1 MEKGSGTLDVS
12 SRRDE
17 FIGRAISLL
26 ELTSEVPEAF
36 SIILRIFFF
45 SFISNN
51 IMYGVCSILNNF
63 TLIAI
68 MTNVGLET
76 GHPHPPILLNSFW
89 F

>member
-17 FIGRAISLL
+17 FIGKAISLL

-36 SIILRIFFF
+36 FITLRIFFL
-45 SFISNN
+45 SCISDN
-51 IMYGVCSILNNF
+51 IMYGACSILNNF

-68 MTNVGLET
+68 MTNLGLET
-76 GHPHPPILLNSFW
+76 DNITE
-89 F
+89 

>member
-17 FIGRAISLL
+17 FIGRAIFLL
-26 ELTSEVPEAF
+26 ELTSEVLEAF
-36 SIILRIFFF
+36 SVTLKIFFF
-45 SFISNN
+45 SCISNN
-51 IMYGVCSILNNF
+51 IMYGACSILNNF

-68 MTNVGLET
+68 MTNLVLEIA
-76 GHPHPPILLNSFW
+76 HAHPPILLNNFW